1 MERVQTGIMG
11 KLNSYKELLV
21 WQKSMELVEEIYKLT
36 AEFPKSEIYGLVNQ
50 MRRAAV
56 AIPSNIAEGYK
67 RQHLPEYIQFLF
79 VANSSAAE
87 LETQIIISSKLEQTK
102 HLDYSK
108 AVSLLN
114 EVMSMLHVLIQS
126 LRSKRTVP

>member
-1 MERVQTGIMG
+1 
-11 KLNSYKELLV
+11 
-21 WQKSMELVEEIYKLT
+21 MELVEEIYKLT

>member
-1 MERVQTGIMG
+1 MG

-36 AEFPKSEIYGLVNQ
+36 AKFPKSEIYGLVNQ

-67 RQHLPEYIQFLF
+67 RQYLPEYIQFLS

-87 LETQIIISSKLEQTK
+87 LETQVVISSKLEQTK

-108 AVSLLN
+108 ALSLLD
-114 EVMSMLHVLIQS
+114 EVMSMFHVLIQS
-126 LRSKRTVP
+126 LKSKKTVP